1 MRAENRIYEK
11 ACQLF
16 LALEDNLS
24 LQLPLKFVTQIGMNP
39 ATSAFSAARGGMDG
53 RHSIS
58 IGSPRTARESS
69 VLVCLRAWRLWCCL
83 AFFLPAFFPA
93 PGYSL
98 TEISNVRHWAA
109 PDQTRIVFDLS
120 DEPAYRFEIQQDR
133 IILEFSDASFS
144 PSLPSEKIVRKPGVA
159 KILFIRG
166 EDQLCTVQIHLKD
179 HLRAEVFPL
188 KKFMDKP
195 DRVVVDVFLA
205 EAEKAPAVVKR
216 KAVSAPRRVIV
227 IDPGHGG
234 EDPGAIGKNGTYEKH
249 VVLAIS
255 REIKK
260 TIDKMPGYRAVLT
273 RDGDYYVSFSKRLGV
288 ARKHQASLFI
298 SVHADAAR
306 NREAQGSSVYCLST
320 GAASNEAA
328 KLLAR
333 NENLS
338 DIIGGVPGGEGN
350 NQSDEII
357 LNMFQT
363 NTINLSKTYA
373 ADLLDQIGRVQML
386 KYPTF
391 HEAPFRVLKLPDTPA
406 VLLETA
412 YLSNPQE
419 EKLFKTQSFRKNI
432 ARAVASS
439 VDRYFAG
446 SNAVAN
452 AVAESGGEDAGES
465 RDAKQPKKAAGAA
478 GAEGR
483 MKTAAYTVVRGDT
496 MQKIAQ
502 KHETDLAALLTLNN
516 MKIHDPLFA
525 GRKIRVPAAGAAGA
539 EGRMKTA
546 AYTVVRGDTL
556 QKIAQKH
563 ETDLAA
569 LLTLNNM
576 KIHDP
581 LFAGRKIRV
590 PAAGAQTDGKRR
602 LKKYTVQKGDTLFSL
617 AKSRSTTMEEL
628 RRINQMTDADVL
640 RVGQSIRLPE

>member
-446 SNAVAN
+446 SNAVA
-452 AVAESGGEDAGES
+452 ESGGEDAGES

-496 MQKIAQ
+496 M
-502 KHETDLAALLTLNN
+502 
-516 MKIHDPLFA
+516 
-525 GRKIRVPAAGAAGA
+525 
-539 EGRMKTA
+539 
-546 AYTVVRGDTL
+546 